1 MKVIATLHVAPAASW
16 PRQCCAAANSIV
28 LDWIEKIVIGA
39 SCLRFFRLMS
49 MTFLGLLFTPTNS
62 VPSLLTLGST
72 LRVAC
77 TGVEVA
83 VGVAVEVGDAGGGIV
98 AGGVRGGGGGGGGG
112 GGWGGGGGGG
122 GGAGSV
128 GGRGGRG
135 VA

>member
-39 SCLRFFRLMS
+39 FCLRFFRLMS
-49 MTFLGLLFTPTNS
+49 MTFLGLLLTPTNA

-83 VGVAVEVGDAGGGIV
+83 VGVAVEVGDAVAVIV
-98 AGGVRGGGGGGGGG
+98 AVGVEE
-112 GGWGGGGGGG
+112 
-122 GGAGSV
+122 AV
-128 GGRGGRG
+128 G
-135 VA
+135 VAVAVADGVAVIV